1 MPTKFLESLGGKLG
15 EQWVASLL
23 TPAFAFWL
31 GGFLA
36 WVDRFGWGDLQQS
49 FTQLVEPLQVAVLI
63 GILLVITA
71 SGFAIQKFD
80 LAILRFFE
88 GYWHPWLNPIR
99 DRLIA
104 QQQKACDRLDNRWQ
118 RLKHKQSQANF
129 TAADREQ
136 LSKIDGQLRQFPV
149 QRDRIMPTQLGNILR
164 AAESQP
170 AIKYGLDAIICW
182 PRLWLVLPD
191 NAKKDLQ
198 EARADLNTAA
208 RVWLWGILFLI
219 WAVWAW
225 WAIPVGLFMAW
236 FAYGWMLESATT
248 YGDLLESAF
257 DLYRLELYKT
267 LHLPLPQNPDSE
279 RKLGQQLTEYL
290 WRGGDRNYPDFIH
303 PSG

>member
-15 EQWVASLL
+15 EQWVAGLL

-31 GGFLA
+31 GGIFA
-36 WVDRFGWGDLQQS
+36 WIYRFGWGDLQQLFS
-49 FTQLVEPLQVAVLI
+49 PLGEPLQIAVLI
-63 GILLVITA
+63 SILLIITA
-71 SGFAIQKFD
+71 SGFAIQRFD

-88 GYWHPWLNPIR
+88 GYWYPWLNLIR
-99 DRLIA
+99 NRLIA
-104 QQQKACDRLDNRWQ
+104 QQQRQLDRLDSQWQ
-118 RLKHKQSQANF
+118 KLQNKQGQSDF

-136 LSKIDGQLRQFPV
+136 LIAIDWQLRQFPV
-149 QRDRIMPTQLGNILR
+149 QRDRIMPTRLGNILR

-170 AIKYGLDAIICW
+170 GVKYGLDAIICW
-182 PRLWLVLPD
+182 SRLWLVLPD
-191 NAKKDLQ
+191 SAKKELQ

-225 WAIPVGLFMAW
+225 WAIPMGLFVAW

-267 LHLPLPQNPDSE
+267 LHFPLPQNPETE

-303 PSG
+303 PNK